1 MQRTHLALLVAC
13 TWFLVGC
20 FQNIPVRVE
29 PTSPPIIITEVV
41 DVAGV
46 DVVITIEIAPSPT
59 AVIVTPPPTIP
70 AQEEVVEL
78 DVALAGAVGAPDP
91 QLATASTTIDYVTNV
106 YAGLTRI
113 NESTSQIVPEL
124 AQSWSTQEEGRIW
137 QFNLRDDIFWVRGVP
152 SVAGGLLQ
160 NQETQ
165 RLVEVAQIRPINAND
180 VVSAIQRA
188 CDPRTNAPDVYILF
202 IIENCQA
209 IANMGEP
216 TEEQLATI
224 GIRTLS
230 DYSLEVRLTKPA
242 AYFLSITT
250 LPIFRPI
257 PADLVAD
264 EDDDWLDLDLF
275 RSSGPFLYSPLS
287 DFEADVPE
295 LVLQR
300 NPHWP
305 TDLTPPIPE
314 TSADVT
320 LQHAQRVNLY
330 RYPSRTAAY
339 EVYNDDKL
347 DLMPLPAELEEEAVS
362 AEVPPPFITNGDVFY
377 LGFNYDDPEFSI
389 PQVRRA
395 FSKAIDRERLIAEV
409 YDGIGRPMRLFVP
422 PSVVHAS
429 PDLLRSSFDPDGAR
443 QLLSSVGFANC
454 EELGQISYLVDATD
468 LALQH
473 AETVIDMWSEEL
485 LCRKSQFEIEQVQFG
500 TLLAYTRP
508 GTGELRPDIWDLA
521 WSGFYPDAHDYYNTV
536 LHCVE
541 SENRP
546 NRPCSQIDGLIAL
559 AAKTTD
565 LVQRDELYRQISVAL
580 FGNDGEFPII
590 PLYVRGDYQLVQ
602 NWITRSDGKTD
613 RAQFGGT
620 RYDFYLVN
628 QQVKALERSQ

>member
-1 MQRTHLALLVAC
+1 MAC
-13 TWFLVGC
+13 VLTGC
-20 FQNIPVRVE
+20 FLDISLGTEQTAPAIV
-29 PTSPPIIITEVV
+29 ITDIV

-46 DVVITIEIAPSPT
+46 DVFVTIEITPSPT
-59 AVIVTPPPTIP
+59 PIIPTPEPTIP
-70 AQEEVVEL
+70 VRQEIVEL
-78 DVALAGAVGAPDP
+78 DVAVTGSIGAPDP
-91 QLATASTTIDYVTNV
+91 QLATASQTIDFVTNI

-124 AQSWSTQEEGRIW
+124 ARSWSTQEEGRIW
-137 QFNLRDDIFWVRGVP
+137 QFNLRDDIYWVRGVP
-152 SVAGGLLQ
+152 PAGGGLLQ
-160 NQETQ
+160 RDETR
-165 RLVEVAQIRPINAND
+165 RLVDVAQIRPITAHD
-180 VVSAIQRA
+180 VVFAIQRA
-188 CDPRTNAPDVYILF
+188 CNANTDVPDAYVLF

-209 IANMGEP
+209 IYNTPEP
-216 TEEQLATI
+216 SEEQLATL
-224 GIRTLS
+224 GVRALG
-230 DYSLEVRLTKPA
+230 DFSLEVRLTKPA

-264 EDDDWLDLDLF
+264 EDNDWLDLQQF

-287 DFEADVPE
+287 NLDAEVPL

-300 NPHWP
+300 NPFWP

-314 TSADVT
+314 TSADIT
-320 LQHAQRVNLY
+320 LHHAERVNLY
-330 RYPSRTAAY
+330 RYASNLAAY
-339 EVYNDDKL
+339 DVFNDDQL
-347 DLMPLPAELEEEAVS
+347 DLIPLPFEVQEQALA
-362 AEVPPPFITNGDVFY
+362 ADVPPPFTSNGDVFY
-377 LGFNYDDPEFSI
+377 LGFNYDDPEFGL
-389 PQVRRA
+389 PEVRRA
-395 FSKAIDRERLIAEV
+395 FSKAIDRERLITEV
-409 YDGIGRPMRLFVP
+409 YDSEGRPMRLFVP

-429 PDLLRSSFDPDGAR
+429 PDLLRSAYDPDSAR
-443 QLLSSVGFANC
+443 QLLASVGFANC
-454 EELGQISYLVDATD
+454 QELGQISYLVDATD

-473 AETVIDMWSEEL
+473 AETLIDMWVEEL
-485 LCRKSQFEIEQVQFG
+485 FCIESQFEIEQVQFG

-546 NRPCSQIDGLIAL
+546 NRPCSQIDGLITL

-565 LVQRDELYRQISVAL
+565 PSQRDELYRQISVAL

-590 PLYVRGDYQLVQ
+590 PLYVRGKYELVQ

-620 RYDFYLVN
+620 RYDFYLIN